1 MTLST
6 IGNAGGVG
14 IFLKQ
19 KGSFDMYKRMAD
31 VVLKEINP
39 PDFKTT
45 VSSDDL
51 AEILVQRLGLQRK
64 VSMAKHAK
72 LLKFLLHSRR
82 NNTPIPI
89 ETIAKVLEVSLSQTY
104 EELRKWR
111 TLGLLTF
118 VKMPVQGTDEFM
130 KGYVLDGSTV
140 NQLIDKAQSQINAFI
155 RRTKR
160 IAKDFDD
167 QISAEAARQALGKTE
182 GPGSKAEG

>member
-1 MTLST
+1 V
-6 IGNAGGVG
+6 IN
-14 IFLKQ
+14 I
-19 KGSFDMYKRMAD
+19 YKKMAD

-64 VSMAKHAK
+64 VSMAKHSK

-118 VKMPVQGTDEFM
+118 IKMPVQGTDEYM
-130 KGYVLDGSTV
+130 KGYILDGSTV
-140 NQLIDKAQSQINAFI
+140 NQLIDKAQSQINAHI

-167 QISAEAARQALGKTE
+167 QVSAEIARQAQSPTQTT
-182 GPGSKAEG
+182 SV